1 MRLPDTNLRL
11 QILFAAFFC
20 AAMPLRAAE
29 TTAVQSAPANAAPPP
44 SRAAITNA
52 GAMDVPVPV
61 GEPVKGIK
69 IPQYDEQGKLT
80 MNLTA
85 ETALKLDE
93 RKVEFNN
100 LRIQFADKE
109 EKEIIVEIPHSILD
123 LDTRLLVADTKT
135 VIRREDFDIAGD
147 KAEFDTVARTG
158 TFKGPVRASFRNGAP
173 TDQP

>member
-1 MRLPDTNLRL
+1 MRLPDPNPRL
-11 QILFAAFFC
+11 QILIAAFLC
-20 AAMPLRAAE
+20 AALPLRAAE
-29 TTAVQSAPANAAPPP
+29 TPAVKSAPTNAAPSP
-44 SRAAITNA
+44 SRAATNA

-123 LDTRLLVADTKT
+123 LESRLLVADSRT

-158 TFKGPVRASFRNGAP
+158 TFKGPVRASFRNGSP

>member
-1 MRLPDTNLRL
+1 MRLPDPNPRL
-11 QILFAAFFC
+11 QILIAAFLC

-29 TTAVQSAPANAAPPP
+29 TPAVKSAPTNAAPSP
-44 SRAAITNA
+44 SRAATNA

-123 LDTRLLVADTKT
+123 LESRLLVADSRT

-158 TFKGPVRASFRNGAP
+158 TFKGPVRASFRNGSP

>member
-1 MRLPDTNLRL
+1 MRLPDPNLRL
-11 QILFAAFFC
+11 QILIAAFLC
-20 AAMPLRAAE
+20 AAMPLRAA
-29 TTAVQSAPANAAPPP
+29 QPPAAKSTPAKAAPSP
-44 SRAAITNA
+44 SLAVATNA

-158 TFKGPVRASFRNGAP
+158 TFKGPVRASFRNGAS
-173 TDQP
+173 TDLP

>member
-1 MRLPDTNLRL
+1 
-11 QILFAAFFC
+11 
-20 AAMPLRAAE
+20 
-29 TTAVQSAPANAAPPP
+29 
-44 SRAAITNA
+44 
-52 GAMDVPVPV
+52 MDVPVPV

-93 RKVEFNN
+93 KKVEFNN

-123 LDTRLLVADTKT
+123 LESRLLVADSRTE
-135 VIRREDFDIAGD
+135 IRREDFDIAGD

-158 TFKGPVRASFRNGAP
+158 TFKGPVRASFRPGLPRLLPKRLLRSTCRRRNRCRP
-173 TDQP
+173 TFPRSNSTPSSASRSNCTPSNKVRLSETVG

>member
-1 MRLPDTNLRL
+1 MRLPDPNPRL
-11 QILFAAFFC
+11 QILIAAFLC

-29 TTAVQSAPANAAPPP
+29 TPAVKSAPTNATPSP
-44 SRAAITNA
+44 SRAATNA

-123 LDTRLLVADTKT
+123 LESRLLVADSRT

-158 TFKGPVRASFRNGAP
+158 TFKGPVRASFRNGSP

>member
-1 MRLPDTNLRL
+1 VRLSDPNPRL
-11 QILFAAFFC
+11 QILIAAFLC

-29 TTAVQSAPANAAPPP
+29 TPAVKSAPANAAPSP
-44 SRAAITNA
+44 SRVTTNA

-123 LDTRLLVADTKT
+123 LESRLLVADSRT

-158 TFKGPVRASFRNGAP
+158 TFKGPVRASFRNGSP

>member
-1 MRLPDTNLRL
+1 MRLPDPNPRL
-11 QILFAAFFC
+11 QILIAAFLC

-29 TTAVQSAPANAAPPP
+29 TPAVKSAPTNATPSP
-44 SRAAITNA
+44 SRAATNA
-52 GAMDVPVPV
+52 GPMDVPVPV

-123 LDTRLLVADTKT
+123 LESRLLVADSRT

-158 TFKGPVRASFRNGAP
+158 TFKGPVRASFRNGSP

>member
-1 MRLPDTNLRL
+1 MRLPDPNLRL
-11 QILFAAFFC
+11 QILIAAFLC

-29 TTAVQSAPANAAPPP
+29 TPAVKSAPANAAPSP
-44 SRAAITNA
+44 SRVTTNA
-52 GAMDVPVPV
+52 GPMDVPVPV

-123 LDTRLLVADTKT
+123 LESRLLVADSRT

-158 TFKGPVRASFRNGAP
+158 TFKGPVRASFRNGSP